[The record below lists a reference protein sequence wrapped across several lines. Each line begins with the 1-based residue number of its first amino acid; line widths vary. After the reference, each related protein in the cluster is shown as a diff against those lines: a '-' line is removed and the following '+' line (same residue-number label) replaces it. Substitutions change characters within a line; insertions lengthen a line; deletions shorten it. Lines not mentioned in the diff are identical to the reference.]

1 MGKGGRAREFTL
13 SELQSHKTPGD
24 CWFAIKG
31 KVYDVSKWTEHPG
44 GPVYNSVAGTDATD
58 AFRAFH
64 SSIGE
69 AHLKRFEIGDLAPAA
84 LKAIAPNEFEREYR
98 ELYERVKAIAIN
110 SISTPPT
117 HRTAGRPDCKSRWF
131 ASSSKPHWQITIFAP
146 ESFT

>member
-13 SELQSHKTPGD
+13 SELKSHSSPGD

-31 KVYDVSKWTEHPG
+31 KVYDVSKWSEHPG

-69 AHLKRFEIGDLAPAA
+69 AYLKRFEIGDLAPEAQ
-84 LKAIAPNEFEREYR
+84 KAMAPNAFEKEYR
-98 ELYERVKAIAIN
+98 ELYERVKANPNFSQA
-110 SISTPPT
+110 
-117 HRTAGRPDCKSRWF
+117 K
-131 ASSSKPHWQITIFAP
+131 
-146 ESFT
+146 